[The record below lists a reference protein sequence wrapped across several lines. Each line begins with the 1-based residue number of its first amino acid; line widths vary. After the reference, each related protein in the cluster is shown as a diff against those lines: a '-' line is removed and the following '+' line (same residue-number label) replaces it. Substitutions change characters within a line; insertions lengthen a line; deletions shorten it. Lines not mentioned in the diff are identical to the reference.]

1 MAGGDT
7 RPGVDSAR
15 RIAEGA
21 RVTSLTPEQR
31 RALIGEA
38 EQANVLGRATALTS
52 INTLRPWGVPLLRA
66 LFFIGPALPF
76 LLTNLRKLSF
86 IHFARWAVVDS
97 LRGEDFR
104 HTHQF
109 FESNFNGTW
118 SQYIDAFSYV
128 LPRELNAVFG
138 FAFGWPGTVP
148 AAPFKG
154 FIARHEYAA
163 SHYYSAYPDAT
174 ATMIMSAL
182 EVRRRLD
189 DLRVRAR
196 KMNAAEFDAAWH
208 EFLTDLQRH
217 L

>member
-1 MAGGDT
+1 MTPLD
-7 RPGVDSAR
+7 
-15 RIAEGA
+15 
-21 RVTSLTPEQR
+21 PEQR
-31 RALIGEA
+31 RALAGEA
-38 EQANVLGRATALTS
+38 ERSNILGRATALTS

-66 LFFIGPALPF
+66 LLFIFPALPF
-76 LLTNLRKLSF
+76 LLTKLRKLSF
-86 IHFARWAVVDS
+86 IHFARWVVFES

-128 LPRELNAVFG
+128 LPRELSAVFG
-138 FAFGWPGTVP
+138 FAFGWPGPVP

-163 SHYYSAYPDAT
+163 SHYYSAYPEAT
-174 ATMIMSAL
+174 ATMVLSGL

-196 KMNAAEFDAAWH
+196 RMDAAEFDAAWRK
-208 EFLTDLQRH
+208 FLTDLQRH